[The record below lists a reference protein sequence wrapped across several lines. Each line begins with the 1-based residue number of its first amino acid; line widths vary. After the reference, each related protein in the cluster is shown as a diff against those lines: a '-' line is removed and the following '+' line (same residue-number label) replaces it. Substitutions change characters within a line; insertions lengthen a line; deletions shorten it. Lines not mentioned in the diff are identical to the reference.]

1 MAAKALAVM
10 LRKIEGMWRRQ
21 EQSVVGADGSGAECL
36 NESRP
41 LDGDTLALDAAWS
54 DLNSTTFDLNP
65 NLSIPPHDLPSN
77 DFPLIGDMLDV
88 PDDID
93 WGTWD
98 YQISGQAGQEFPLYN
113 EWPLSENRPGG
124 GIAVEDLM
132 R

>member
-1 MAAKALAVM
+1 M
-10 LRKIEGMWRRQ
+10 G
-21 EQSVVGADGSGAECL
+21 CL
-36 NESRP
+36 LTLSCSTDESRP

-93 WGTWD
+93 WVGYISFFSALCFSSGTAD
-98 YQISGQAGQEFPLYN
+98 
-113 EWPLSENRPGG
+113 
-124 GIAVEDLM
+124 
-132 R
+132 